1 MVGCTLY
8 KVDLHWVGWCTIA
21 TILKVWLMSP
31 CFRNNETIFPV
42 LKKVCLKSLAGSYVG
57 ILQQELLKL
66 PYFAIKQSLQC
77 TKFGSRSM
85 FGRFSCVLDLG
96 ALITLP
102 SCCNT
107 CERFQ
112 ITGEQRLSS
121 HCNCNSGNMK
131 QKCFSFQQNLQVS
144 FSQLNLFCE
153 ISDFR
158 DNVLISCVNFFINF
172 S

>member
-1 MVGCTLY
+1 MSEKSGRILRGY
-8 KVDLHWVGWCTIA
+8 SA
-21 TILKVWLMSP
+21 TRVIEITRYCS
-31 CFRNNETIFPV
+31 CSEQT
-42 LKKVCLKSLAGSYVG
+42 
-57 ILQQELLKL
+57 
-66 PYFAIKQSLQC
+66 IKQSLQC